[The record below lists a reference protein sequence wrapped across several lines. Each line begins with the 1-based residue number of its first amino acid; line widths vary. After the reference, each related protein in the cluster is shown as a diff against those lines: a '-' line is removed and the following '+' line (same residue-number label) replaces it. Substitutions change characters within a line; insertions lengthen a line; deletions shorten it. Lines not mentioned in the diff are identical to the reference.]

1 MSQFHNEEFES
12 MSFNVY
18 MSKNKDILKDIP
30 KLERISNFKKIL
42 SSFKDAGVSVVK
54 YVCYMYDQGSPM
66 KRHFPEL
73 AQRKRECSNMAG
85 LSKHAHIEQSLFE
98 MTNPLFLLAIDEFL
112 KFQNHRVWSMIVS
125 NEEVFYEYQS
135 KLLIKTE
142 EDRDKD
148 LLQALQI
155 KSKIMSDMD
164 VINDRLESYY
174 DKLYQGDSELIAH
187 VQLKNI
193 SPEEI
198 AELNV

>member
-1 MSQFHNEEFES
+1 MLQFHPEEFES

-18 MSKNKDILKDIP
+18 PVKEKDITKQMPQI
-30 KLERISNFKKIL
+30 ERIDSFKKIL
-42 SSFKDAGVSVVK
+42 AAYKDLGPSIIK
-54 YVCYMYDQGSPM
+54 YMCYMYDQGSPM

-73 AQRKRECSNMAG
+73 SQRKKECANISGVSAN
-85 LSKHAHIEQSLFE
+85 HAVEQSLFE
-98 MTNPLFLLAIDEFL
+98 MTSPLFLLAIDEFL

-164 VINDRLESYY
+164 TINERLESYY
-174 DKLYQGDSELIAH
+174 DKLYQGDTELIAH

-198 AELNV
+198 AELDV

>member
-1 MSQFHNEEFES
+1 
-12 MSFNVY
+12 
-18 MSKNKDILKDIP
+18 
-30 KLERISNFKKIL
+30 
-42 SSFKDAGVSVVK
+42 
-54 YVCYMYDQGSPM
+54 
-66 KRHFPEL
+66 
-73 AQRKRECSNMAG
+73 
-85 LSKHAHIEQSLFE
+85 
-98 MTNPLFLLAIDEFL
+98 
-112 KFQNHRVWSMIVS
+112 MIVS

-174 DKLYQGDSELIAH
+174 GKLYQGDSELIAH